1 MEPIPSPVAIFHA
14 ASRKKCLEH
23 GLVLQALGIPF
34 EVRQV
39 PGGFGVLVR
48 PEHVAAAHEELERYR
63 EENAGWP
70 PKYEPPPIV
79 SRGVGAAAAYA
90 AILVLMYPIGRHG
103 VFGVNFW
110 TAGKMHAGGV
120 VNGEWWRTVTSLTLH
135 GDVSHLAGNIVF
147 GCAFAVLAGHTLGA
161 GLTWFCIVLAG
172 GLGNLVNAYIQ
183 SPGHTA
189 IGASTAVFGALGLLS
204 AFEWMRRHALNY
216 PPMRR
221 FAPLLG
227 GALLLG
233 FLGTSGDNTD
243 VMAHVTGLLA
253 GVVIGVIAGKTRL
266 PQHLGGTDQI
276 VLGALAL
283 AAVVA
288 SWSAAL
294 AFA

>member
-1 MEPIPSPVAIFHA
+1 MEPSPSPVAIFHA
-14 ASRKKCLEH
+14 PSRKKCLEH

-34 EVRQV
+34 EVREV
-39 PGGFGVLVR
+39 PAGFSVLVR
-48 PEHVAAAHEELERYR
+48 PELAAAAYEELQRYR
-63 EENAGWP
+63 EENTGWP

-79 SRGVGAAAAYA
+79 SRGVGGAVAYA
-90 AILVLMYPIGRHG
+90 AILTLMYPIGRHG
-103 VFGVNFW
+103 VLGLNFW

-135 GDVSHLAGNIVF
+135 GDVSHLAGNIIF
-147 GCAFAVLAGHTLGA
+147 GSAFAVLAAHTLGA
-161 GLTWFCIVLAG
+161 GLTWFCIVLSG
-172 GLGNLVNAYIQ
+172 GIGNLVNAYIQ

-204 AFEWMRRHALNY
+204 AYEWMRRHALAY

-243 VMAHVTGLLA
+243 VMAHLTGLLA
-253 GVVIGVIAGKTRL
+253 GVVIGVIAGRTRL
-266 PQHLGGTDQI
+266 PQHLGGTEQI
-276 VLGALAL
+276 ALGALAL